1 MYCTCRH
8 ILLQDQ
14 SALAIDQL
22 VQVLGCFGSLA
33 VVQQV
38 PHGSALL
45 LLVLQRLMDGAQALQ
60 PK

>member
-1 MYCTCRH
+1 MHGTCH
-8 ILLQDQ
+8 LYLLQDQ
-14 SALAIDQL
+14 SALAVDHL